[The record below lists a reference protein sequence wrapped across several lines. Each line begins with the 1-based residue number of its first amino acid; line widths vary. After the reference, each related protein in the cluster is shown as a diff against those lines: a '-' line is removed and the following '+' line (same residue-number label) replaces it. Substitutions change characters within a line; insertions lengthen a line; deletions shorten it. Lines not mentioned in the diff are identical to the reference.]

1 MTRTSPPA
9 PTGSSNSATAGS
21 SPIGRPDERR
31 LLPRG
36 HAQLRARRLEP
47 LRAVN
52 DVDLEI
58 EAGEFVSI
66 VGPSGSGKTTLLGML
81 AGLEP
86 PDDGEI
92 QVLGHDLARLS
103 ATERARL
110 RQNRVGI
117 VFQSFGLIS
126 SLRAGE
132 NVSLPLAF
140 AGVSE
145 ADRRVRAAAALEE
158 VGLGGHVD
166 ARVDELSGGERQR
179 VGVARALVIE
189 PSILL
194 ADEPTGSLDDD
205 TGDRILDLLVDAVRR
220 RGCSLVLVTHDPRSA
235 ARADRRWR
243 MHDGHLSMEVA

>member
-1 MTRTSPPA
+1 MSVLTCRGVTR
-9 PTGSSNSATAGS
+9 
-21 SPIGRPDERR
+21 RFRR
-31 LLPRG
+31 DG
-36 HAQLRARRLEP
+36 LEP
-47 LRAVN
+47 LRAVD
-52 DVDLEI
+52 DVDLTV

-66 VGPSGSGKTTLLGML
+66 VGPSGSGKTTLLGL
-81 AGLEP
+81 LGGLEP
-86 PDDGEI
+86 ADDGEI
-92 QVLGHDLARLS
+92 HVLGHDLARLS

-110 RQNRVGI
+110 RQHRIGI
-117 VFQSFGLIS
+117 VFQSFGLVS

-145 ADRRVRAAAALEE
+145 AERRGRAAAALAE
-158 VGLGGHVD
+158 VGLGGAID

-205 TGDRILDLLVDAVRR
+205 TGDLILDLLVDAVER
-220 RGCSLVLVTHDPRSA
+220 RGASLVLVTHDPRSA
-235 ARADRRWR
+235 ARAKRQWR
-243 MHDGHLSMEVA
+243 MQDGRLSTDVA